1 MKARRMIRWMI
12 ARLFGFRGMT
22 RDEARD
28 WAAILYTPV
37 LTFCAAGLVLVIW
50 LGPWPDA
57 TAGQRLNFLGWTLIG
72 SLGLIGLGT
81 FFLQR
86 RTVNLKGTTPG
97 GGSFEVENISQPE
110 T

>member
-1 MKARRMIRWMI
+1 LRPLRF
-12 ARLFGFRGMT
+12 LS

-37 LTFCAAGLVLVIW
+37 LTACAAGLVLVIW

-57 TAGQRLNFLGWTLIG
+57 TAGQRLNFLGASLLG
-72 SLGLIGLGT
+72 LLGLIAMGT

-86 RTVNLKGTTPG
+86 RTVNLKVETPG
-97 GGSFEVENISQPE
+97 GGSVEVENVTPSA
-110 T
+110 

>member
-1 MKARRMIRWMI
+1 MIRWLI

-37 LTFCAAGLVLVIW
+37 LTFCAVGQVLVLW
-50 LGPWPDA
+50 LGPWPDS
-57 TAGQRLNFLGWTLIG
+57 TAALRLQFLGWGMLIN
-72 SLGLIGLGT
+72 LALIGLGT

-86 RTVNLKGTTPG
+86 RTVNIHAKTPG
-97 GGSFEVENISQPE
+97 GGEIEFENVTAPDAG
-110 T
+110 

>member
-1 MKARRMIRWMI
+1 MIRWLI
-12 ARLFGFRGMT
+12 SRLLGFRGMT

-37 LTFCAAGLVLVIW
+37 LTFGAAGLVLVIW

-57 TAGQRLNFLGWTLIG
+57 TAAQRLNFLGWTLLG
-72 SLGLIGLGT
+72 TLGLIGLGT

-86 RTVNLKGTTPG
+86 RTVDLKASLPG
-97 GGSFEVENISQPE
+97 GGTIELDNVTAPDPQKP
-110 T
+110 

>member
-1 MKARRMIRWMI
+1 MIRALIRW
-12 ARLFGFRGMT
+12 LFGFRGMT

-37 LTFCAAGLVLVIW
+37 LTFCAVGQVLVIW
-50 LGPWPDA
+50 LGPWPES
-57 TAGQRLNFLGWTLIG
+57 TAGLRLQFLGWGMI
-72 SLGLIGLGT
+72 SNLGLIGLGT

-97 GGSFEVENISQPE
+97 GGSFEVENVTAPE
-110 T
+110 A